1 MARRLTIGVDWM
13 KNPRRSDDDS
23 MIAARGTR
31 WTRWTLPSGA
41 LYHSVTGRDTAC
53 DPVFA

>member
-13 KNPRRSDDDS
+13 KNRRRSDDDS
-23 MIAARGTR
+23 MKGA
-31 WTRWTLPSGA
+31 RWTLPSGA